1 MAKSELLFLFFNIW
15 EKLKF
20 FDLNWCRIK
29 LLRWHLLANLITDLS
44 LKSQLQ
50 LITSWKIIIFTGN
63 YQRKNINVWY
73 LFHIY
78 FKQIMI
84 FLGNPPPLPPRVP
97 CVPRRIEESQ
107 KRKGTIKDSKSAV
120 GLAACSPRG
129 LNLTKSTGSL
139 FSTTADPSISPR
151 TIDLSTNDLAERLK
165 QIELERYI
173 YHYLMKFICV

>member
-1 MAKSELLFLFFNIW
+1 M
-15 EKLKF
+15 
-20 FDLNWCRIK
+20 
-29 LLRWHLLANLITDLS
+29 
-44 LKSQLQ
+44 
-50 LITSWKIIIFTGN
+50 
-63 YQRKNINVWY
+63 NVWY
-73 LFHIY
+73 LFHID

-139 FSTTADPSISPR
+139 FSTTAEPSISPR

-173 YHYLMKFICV
+173 YQRLMKSICVEYNVSIFIISL

>member
-1 MAKSELLFLFFNIW
+1 M
-15 EKLKF
+15 
-20 FDLNWCRIK
+20 D
-29 LLRWHLLANLITDLS
+29 
-44 LKSQLQ
+44 
-50 LITSWKIIIFTGN
+50 
-63 YQRKNINVWY
+63 V
-73 LFHIY
+73 
-78 FKQIMI
+78 KQIII

-139 FSTTADPSISPR
+139 FSATADPSISPR
-151 TIDLSTNDLAERLK
+151 TIDVSTNDLAERLK

-173 YHYLMKFICV
+173 YQHLMKFICVYFDNHN

>member
-1 MAKSELLFLFFNIW
+1 MV
-15 EKLKF
+15 
-20 FDLNWCRIK
+20 
-29 LLRWHLLANLITDLS
+29 LISYRFQT
-44 LKSQLQ
+44 
-50 LITSWKIIIFTGN
+50 N
-63 YQRKNINVWY
+63 YDI
-73 LFHIY
+73 
-78 FKQIMI
+78 
-84 FLGNPPPLPPRVP
+84 LGNPPPLPPRVP

-129 LNLTKSTGSL
+129 LSLTKSTGSL

-173 YHYLMKFICV
+173 YQCLMKSICVKYLDNHN